1 MGVELRRGHGLRKAE
16 ALSTVAIIPARAGS
30 KGIPGKNLVP
40 VCGQPLIYWSVRQA
54 LGAKRIDSVWVSS
67 DGDEILDVARRA
79 GAGAIRRPAELA
91 SDTASSE
98 SAWLHALGEIERQ
111 GHAVSLVVGMQATS
125 PVREPDDLDGAL
137 EQFERERLD
146 SLLSVSE
153 IQDFFVWEQ
162 AGDGTFRPVNYD
174 YRNRRRR
181 QAIRP
186 QFREN
191 GSFYIFR
198 PDVLR
203 KDGNRLGGR
212 IGAFVMAAHKI
223 FQIDSPEDVR
233 LCEAVM
239 RGYGLDRP

>member
-1 MGVELRRGHGLRKAE
+1 M
-16 ALSTVAIIPARAGS
+16 
-30 KGIPGKNLVP
+30 
-40 VCGQPLIYWSVRQA
+40 RQA

-67 DGDEILDVARRA
+67 DGDEILEAARKA
-79 GAGAIRRPAELA
+79 GAQVVRRPAELA

-98 SAWLHALGEIERQ
+98 SAWLHALDEIERA
-111 GHAVSLVVGMQATS
+111 GHQVSCVVGMQATS
-125 PVREPDDLDGAL
+125 PVREPSDLDGAL
-137 EQFERERLD
+137 EQFEREHLD

-153 IQDFFVWEQ
+153 IQDFFVWEP
-162 AGDGTFRPVNYD
+162 AGGGAYRPVNYD

-203 KDGNRLGGR
+203 NGNNRLGGR
-212 IGAFVMAAHKI
+212 IGAYVMAAHKI

-239 RGYGLDRP
+239 RGFGLDRL

>member
-1 MGVELRRGHGLRKAE
+1 
-16 ALSTVAIIPARAGS
+16 LSTVAIIPARAGS

-40 VCGQPLIYWSVRQA
+40 VCGRPLIYWSVRQA
-54 LGAKRIDSVWVSS
+54 LAAKRIDSVWVSS
-67 DGDEILDVARRA
+67 DGEAILEAAVHA
-79 GAGAIRRPAELA
+79 GARPIRRPAELA

-98 SAWLHALGEIERQ
+98 SAWLHALDDIENQGEKVTRI
-111 GHAVSLVVGMQATS
+111 VGMQPTS
-125 PVREPDDLDGAL
+125 PVREPADLDRAL

-153 IQDFFVWEQ
+153 IQDFFVWEP
-162 AGDGTFRPVNYD
+162 AGDGTFKPVNYD

-191 GSFYIFR
+191 GSFYVFR
-198 PDVLR
+198 ADVLR
-203 KDGNRLGGR
+203 KEQNRLGGR
-212 IGAFVMAAHKI
+212 IGAFVMPAHKI
-223 FQIDSPEDVR
+223 FQIDSPEDVP

-239 RGYGLDRP
+239 RGYGLDRL

>member
-1 MGVELRRGHGLRKAE
+1 MGVELGRGHGLRE
-16 ALSTVAIIPARAGS
+16 ARGLSTVAIIPARAGS

-67 DGDEILDVARRA
+67 DGDEILEVAQRA
-79 GAGAIRRPAELA
+79 GARAIRRPAELA

-98 SAWLHALGEIERQ
+98 SAWLHALEAIERE
-111 GHAVSLVVGMQATS
+111 GHPVTRVVGMQATS
-125 PVREPDDLDGAL
+125 PVREPRDLDGAL

-153 IQDFFVWEQ
+153 IQDFFVWEP
-162 AGDGTFRPVNYD
+162 AGDGTYRPVNYD

-203 KDGNRLGGR
+203 RENSRLGGR

>member
-1 MGVELRRGHGLRKAE
+1 M
-16 ALSTVAIIPARAGS
+16 
-30 KGIPGKNLVP
+30 
-40 VCGQPLIYWSVRQA
+40 RQA

-67 DGDEILDVARRA
+67 DGDEILEAARKA
-79 GAGAIRRPAELA
+79 GAQVVRRPAELA

-98 SAWLHALGEIERQ
+98 SAWLHALDEIERA
-111 GHAVSLVVGMQATS
+111 GHTVSRVVGMQATS
-125 PVREPDDLDGAL
+125 PVREPSDLDGAL

-153 IQDFFVWEQ
+153 IQDFFVWEP
-162 AGDGTFRPVNYD
+162 AGGGAYRPVNYD

-203 KDGNRLGGR
+203 NGNNRLGGR
-212 IGAFVMAAHKI
+212 IGAYVMAAHKI

-239 RGYGLDRP
+239 RGFGLDRL

>member
-1 MGVELRRGHGLRKAE
+1 MGIELDRRHGVRKE
-16 ALSTVAIIPARAGS
+16 KLSTIAIIPARAGS
-30 KGIPGKNLVP
+30 KGIAGKNLVR
-40 VCGQPLIYWSVRQA
+40 VCGQPLITWSVRQA

-67 DGDEILDVARRA
+67 DGDEILEAARNA
-79 GAGAIRRPAELA
+79 GAQVVRRPAELA

-98 SAWLHALGEIERQ
+98 SAWLHALDQIERA
-111 GHAVSLVVGMQATS
+111 GHKVSHVVGMQATS
-125 PVREPDDLDGAL
+125 PVRESSDLDGAL

-153 IQDFFVWEQ
+153 IQDFFVWEP
-162 AGDGTFRPVNYD
+162 AGGGAYRPVNYD
-174 YRNRRRR
+174 YRDRRRR

-203 KDGNRLGGR
+203 NGNNRLGGR
-212 IGAFVMAAHKI
+212 IGAYVMAAHKI

-239 RGYGLDRP
+239 RGFGLDRL